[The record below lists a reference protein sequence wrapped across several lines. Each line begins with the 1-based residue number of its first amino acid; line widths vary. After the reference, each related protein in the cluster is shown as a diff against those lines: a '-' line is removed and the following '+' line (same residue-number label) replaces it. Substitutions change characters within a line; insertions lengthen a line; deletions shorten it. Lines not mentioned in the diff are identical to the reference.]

1 MKKIIFET
9 VGNLILVS
17 LFAAVIIEVFVTN
30 VKYTND
36 GSQFTTGTISS
47 IFLIYLIVFLISRWV
62 LSKKDKSYSLKQGE
76 FSASDEREKNNAYFA
91 SVVSYKAIITSLIIS
106 LFIFVFIEI
115 TTNSPF
121 NNTFDLFISG
131 IILFT
136 IVICVG
142 FISYG
147 AAWIFKDTR

>member
-1 MKKIIFET
+1 MKKIIVET
-9 VGNLILVS
+9 VGNSIMVS
-17 LFAAVIIEVFVTN
+17 LFAASLVEFFSMNAQYTDNGFESTTGNISIVFV
-30 VKYTND
+30 VYLVLF
-36 GSQFTTGTISS
+36 GLIRWGISK
-47 IFLIYLIVFLISRWV
+47 RN
-62 LSKKDKSYSLKQGE
+62 KDYSLKDGE

-115 TTNSPF
+115 TTNPPF

-147 AAWIFKDTR
+147 IAWIFKDTR